1 MMEILK
7 ESLIFKG
14 LTSEEIKDILG
25 KIRYETKSYKNK
37 ENIAF
42 RGDKI
47 NGLNIIIKGSISTEM
62 LAKDGNIRK
71 IEKLEESD
79 VLASAFIFGTNNFY
93 PVDLVAENKVEILNI
108 SRENFLK
115 ILSLENRILEN
126 FLNEISNK
134 TQFLSAKIWSSVNN
148 KTIGEKFSEFIKN
161 KQKNNELKI
170 DNLQD
175 LADSF
180 GVARPSLSR
189 VLREY
194 IEEKKLERIGR
205 NRYKILDKDFFELS

>member
-1 MMEILK
+1 MEILK